1 MLIKCSVFRLG
12 MVERQPVMKRSCAFC
27 QAEERDTLEEALTN
41 GEMSCAQIDKD
52 MGWRANTADR
62 HFRNHMGQ
70 YHMAANP
77 SCVICTSENRTE
89 YEERFFSDGSESD
102 AIAEELGIKE
112 STVYHH
118 MKHHFQPL
126 VQKSAATEVAITV
139 GNEITVLRTNV
150 ERLNGKLTELMDEGD
165 VHEDGFVRKA
175 VSLHKEVRES
185 IKDLTK
191 FQDQWGTMGEGTQVN
206 QTINILQVEL
216 AKESPESWK
225 RIKSKL
231 QAEEIEELV

>member
-1 MLIKCSVFRLG
+1 
-12 MVERQPVMKRSCAFC
+12 MVERKPVVKRSCSFC
-27 QAEERDTLEEALTN
+27 TSDERERLEEALTN
-41 GEMSCAQIDKD
+41 GEMSCTQLDKD

-62 HFRNHMGQ
+62 HYRNHMGQ

-77 SCVICTSENRTE
+77 SCVLCTSERRSE
-89 YEERFFSDGSESD
+89 YETMFFDDGSQSQF
-102 AIAEELGIKE
+102 IAEELGIKE

-126 VQKSAATEVAITV
+126 VQRSAATEVAITV
-139 GNEITVLRTNV
+139 GNEITVLRSNV
-150 ERLNGKLTELMDEGD
+150 EKLNGKLSELMDEGD
-165 VHEDGFVRKA
+165 VHEEGYVRKA

-191 FQDQWGTMGEGTQVN
+191 FQAQWGTMGEGAQVN

-225 RIKSKL
+225 RIKKQL
-231 QAEEIEELV
+231 QGTTEGSE

>member
-1 MLIKCSVFRLG
+1 
-12 MVERQPVMKRSCAFC
+12 MKRSCAFC
-27 QAEERDTLEEALTN
+27 QNDERVTLEEALTD
-41 GEMSCAQIDKD
+41 GEISCKQLDKD

-62 HFRNHMGQ
+62 HYRNHMGQ

-77 SCVICTSENRTE
+77 SCIICTHGQRAEF
-89 YEERFFSDGSESD
+89 EERFFSDGSESEN
-102 AIAEELGIKE
+102 IAKALDIKE
-112 STVYHH
+112 TTVYHH

-126 VQKSAATEVAITV
+126 VQRSAAAEVAITV
-139 GNEITVLRTNV
+139 GEEVNVLRGNV
-150 ERLNGKLTELMDEGD
+150 ERLNSKLDELMNEGD

-191 FQDQWGTMGEGTQVN
+191 FQDQWGVVGEGAQVN

-216 AKESPESWK
+216 AKENPDSWK

-231 QAEEIEELV
+231 QAEMEGLV